1 MKTLLSFRETKV
13 FTKNVIALLS
23 EESYFAFQ
31 DYLQQNH
38 LLGDVIPG
46 AEGLRK
52 IRWGIAGK
60 GKRGGVRVVYYATT
74 ERGYIY
80 LLAIFGKNQQA
91 DLDKD
96 QLQRL
101 VEQTKEWLR

>member
-1 MKTLLSFRETKV
+1 MNVLYSFRETKA
-13 FTKNVIALLS
+13 FTKNVVSLLF

-31 DYLQQNH
+31 DYLQQNYS
-38 LLGDVIPG
+38 LGDVIPG

-60 GKRGGVRVVYYATT
+60 GKRGGVRVIYYLAD

-80 LLAIFGKNQQA
+80 LMTIFGKNQQA
-91 DLDKD
+91 DLSKD
-96 QLQRL
+96 QLQKL
-101 VEQTKEWLR
+101 VEQVKEWLR